1 MSHILVSIDSL
12 IYNDIEVIIM
22 LDPKQILSNSQAIA
36 VLGVNK
42 DSESYANKIV
52 RKIKALNKTAYPI
65 NPRYDELFGEVV
77 YESIEKC
84 PSTPDLVVFVVNP
97 TIGIDYLEN
106 IKELGIKTI
115 WLQPGTIS
123 IELLDEAKRL
133 NIDVVEACVLVVG
146 NYL

>member
-1 MSHILVSIDSL
+1 
-12 IYNDIEVIIM
+12 M
-22 LDPKQILSNSQAIA
+22 LDPKHVLNDSHTIA

-42 DSESYANKIV
+42 DHDSYANKIV
-52 RKIKALNKTAYPI
+52 RKIKTLKKVAYPI
-65 NPRYDELFGEVV
+65 NPKYDELFGDIV

-97 TIGIDYLEN
+97 TIGINYLEN

-123 IELLDEAKRL
+123 VELLEEAQRL
-133 NIDVVEACVLVVG
+133 ELNVVDACVLVVG

>member
-1 MSHILVSIDSL
+1 
-12 IYNDIEVIIM
+12 M
-22 LDPKQILSNSQAIA
+22 LDPKRVLNDSHTIA

-42 DSESYANKIV
+42 DHDSYANKIV
-52 RKIKALNKTAYPI
+52 RKIKALKKVAYPI
-65 NPRYDELFGEVV
+65 NPKYDELFGDIV

-97 TIGIDYLEN
+97 TIGINYLEN
-106 IKELGIKTI
+106 INELGIKTI

-123 IELLDEAKRL
+123 VELLEEAQRL
-133 NIDVVEACVLVVG
+133 ELNVVDACVLVVG

>member
-1 MSHILVSIDSL
+1 
-12 IYNDIEVIIM
+12 M
-22 LDPKQILSNSQAIA
+22 LDPKTVLSESQTIA

-42 DSESYANKIV
+42 DHESYANKIV
-52 RKIKALNKTAYPI
+52 RKIKTLKKTAYPI
-65 NPRYDELFGEVV
+65 NPKYDELFGDVV

-97 TIGIDYLEN
+97 TIGINYLEN

-133 NIDVVEACVLVVG
+133 DLNVIEACVLVVG
-146 NYL
+146 NYI

>member
-1 MSHILVSIDSL
+1 
-12 IYNDIEVIIM
+12 M
-22 LDPKQILSNSQAIA
+22 LDPKKILSESHTIA

-42 DSESYANKIV
+42 NHESYANKIV
-52 RKIKALNKTAYPI
+52 RKIKSLNKTAYSI
-65 NPRYDELFGEVV
+65 NPLYHELFGDAV

-97 TIGIDYLEN
+97 SIGIEYLDS
-106 IKELGIKTI
+106 IKSLGIKTI

-123 IELLDEAKRL
+123 IELLDEAKILGL
-133 NIDVVEACVLVVG
+133 NVIEACVLVVG

>member
-1 MSHILVSIDSL
+1 
-12 IYNDIEVIIM
+12 M
-22 LDPKQILSNSQAIA
+22 LDPKQILSESKTIA

-42 DSESYANKIV
+42 DQESYANKIV
-52 RKIKALNKTAYPI
+52 RKIKTLNKTAYPI
-65 NPRYDELFGEVV
+65 NPKYDELFGDVV
-77 YESIEKC
+77 YESIQKC

-97 TIGIDYLEN
+97 SIGINYLEN

-133 NIDVVEACVLVVG
+133 NLNVVEACVLVVG

>member
-1 MSHILVSIDSL
+1 
-12 IYNDIEVIIM
+12 M
-22 LDPKQILSNSQAIA
+22 LDPKQILSESKTIA

-42 DSESYANKIV
+42 DQESYANKIV
-52 RKIKALNKTAYPI
+52 RKIKTLNKTAYPI
-65 NPRYDELFGEVV
+65 NPKYDELFGDVV

-97 TIGIDYLEN
+97 TIGINYLET

-123 IELLDEAKRL
+123 IDLLDEAKRL
-133 NIDVVEACVLVVG
+133 GIDVVEACVLVVG

>member
-1 MSHILVSIDSL
+1 
-12 IYNDIEVIIM
+12 M
-22 LDPKQILSNSQAIA
+22 LDPKQVLKDSQTIA

-42 DSESYANKIV
+42 DHESYANKIV

-65 NPRYDELFGEVV
+65 NPKYDELFGNVV

-84 PSTPDLVVFVVNP
+84 PSTPDIVVFVVNP
-97 TIGIDYLEN
+97 NIGIHYLEN
-106 IKELGIKTI
+106 IKECGIKTI

-123 IELLDEAKRL
+123 IDLLNEAKRL
-133 NIDVVEACVLVVG
+133 ELDVVEACVLVVG